1 MKELLKLG
9 VYTLLGTLLLSA
21 PFAGLGML
29 STHLVTEKTF
39 WIQLIALFLSA
50 VSLQGLWL
58 NPSKGL
64 CPWTY
69 VDILPL
75 SLLGLILLSYPYSIH
90 PEPEKLLFI
99 GQMVVLWYLLRQVF
113 HEYPVLIGYFSM
125 FFIATGLI
133 EAIWG
138 FRQLQGWAYSNH
150 SLFRLTGSF
159 FNPGPYSGYL
169 AITLP
174 VALGILLEQSKRNMP
189 YYLSMGC
196 IGTAIVVLPAGMSRS
211 AWIAVVVS
219 CAWVYALYRL
229 DRKQAATR
237 LRQHKRWYI
246 IGGIIGGIL
255 LLGGSASL

>member
-1 MKELLKLG
+1 
-9 VYTLLGTLLLSA
+9 
-21 PFAGLGML
+21 ML

-159 FNPGPYSGYL
+159 SIRGLIPDIWRSHYRWLL
-169 AITLP
+169 ASCWNSPNEICPITCP
-174 VALGILLEQSKRNMP
+174 WDV
-189 YYLSMGC
+189 
-196 IGTAIVVLPAGMSRS
+196 
-211 AWIAVVVS
+211 
-219 CAWVYALYRL
+219 
-229 DRKQAATR
+229 
-237 LRQHKRWYI
+237 
-246 IGGIIGGIL
+246 
-255 LLGGSASL
+255 

>member
-1 MKELLKLG
+1 
-9 VYTLLGTLLLSA
+9 
-21 PFAGLGML
+21 ML

-39 WIQLIALFLSA
+39 WIQLITLFLSA

-58 NPSKGL
+58 NPSKEL

-99 GQMVVLWYLLRQVF
+99 GQMVVLWYLLRQVL
-113 HEYPVLIGYFSM
+113 HECPVLIGYFSM

-169 AITLP
+169 AITGGSWHLAGTVQTKYALLP
-174 VALGILLEQSKRNMP
+174 VHGMYRHSDRCTSCGNEPIGMDSGGRFLRLGICP
-189 YYLSMGC
+189 
-196 IGTAIVVLPAGMSRS
+196 VPP
-211 AWIAVVVS
+211 
-219 CAWVYALYRL
+219 
-229 DRKQAATR
+229 
-237 LRQHKRWYI
+237 
-246 IGGIIGGIL
+246 
-255 LLGGSASL
+255 

>member
-125 FFIATGLI
+125 FFIATDRNAHH
-133 EAIWG
+133 AILY
-138 FRQLQGWAYSNH
+138 Q
-150 SLFRLTGSF
+150 
-159 FNPGPYSGYL
+159 
-169 AITLP
+169 TLP
-174 VALGILLEQSKRNMP
+174 RVTGRLHPDRTGILPKQPYKRAFGECGKSSE
-189 YYLSMGC
+189 LIQTKSGSDAGRC
-196 IGTAIVVLPAGMSRS
+196 LP
-211 AWIAVVVS
+211 
-219 CAWVYALYRL
+219 LFPF
-229 DRKQAATR
+229 
-237 LRQHKRWYI
+237 
-246 IGGIIGGIL
+246 
-255 LLGGSASL
+255 

>member
-39 WIQLIALFLSA
+39 WIQLITLFLSA

-58 NPSKGL
+58 NPSKEL

-99 GQMVVLWYLLRQVF
+99 GQMVVLWYLLRQVL
-113 HEYPVLIGYFSM
+113 HECPVLIGYFSM

-133 EAIWG
+133 AVSYTH
-138 FRQLQGWAYSNH
+138 L
-150 SLFRLTGSF
+150 
-159 FNPGPYSGYL
+159 
-169 AITLP
+169 TLP
-174 VALGILLEQSKRNMP
+174 TTPGTVQTKYALLPVHGMYRHSDRCTSCGNEPIGMDSGGRFLRLGICP
-189 YYLSMGC
+189 
-196 IGTAIVVLPAGMSRS
+196 VPP
-211 AWIAVVVS
+211 
-219 CAWVYALYRL
+219 
-229 DRKQAATR
+229 
-237 LRQHKRWYI
+237 
-246 IGGIIGGIL
+246 
-255 LLGGSASL
+255 

>member
-75 SLLGLILLSYPYSIH
+75 SLLGLSSSLIPTPYTRSRKSSCLSDKWLSCGIC
-90 PEPEKLLFI
+90 F
-99 GQMVVLWYLLRQVF
+99 GRC
-113 HEYPVLIGYFSM
+113 SM
-125 FFIATGLI
+125 NI
-133 EAIWG
+133 
-138 FRQLQGWAYSNH
+138 RCS
-150 SLFRLTGSF
+150 
-159 FNPGPYSGYL
+159 
-169 AITLP
+169 
-174 VALGILLEQSKRNMP
+174 
-189 YYLSMGC
+189 
-196 IGTAIVVLPAGMSRS
+196 
-211 AWIAVVVS
+211 
-219 CAWVYALYRL
+219 
-229 DRKQAATR
+229 
-237 LRQHKRWYI
+237 
-246 IGGIIGGIL
+246 
-255 LLGGSASL
+255 

>member
-9 VYTLLGTLLLSA
+9 VYTLLGTLFAKRPFRRIGNAIHTLGDRENLLD
-21 PFAGLGML
+21 
-29 STHLVTEKTF
+29 STNRPV
-39 WIQLIALFLSA
+39 LIRRVPTRFVVESKQGA
-50 VSLQGLWL
+50 VPMDLRGY
-58 NPSKGL
+58 P
-64 CPWTY
+64 
-69 VDILPL
+69 PL

-159 FNPGPYSGYL
+159 SIQGLIPDIWRSHYRWLL
-169 AITLP
+169 ASCWNSPNEICPITCP
-174 VALGILLEQSKRNMP
+174 WDV
-189 YYLSMGC
+189 
-196 IGTAIVVLPAGMSRS
+196 
-211 AWIAVVVS
+211 
-219 CAWVYALYRL
+219 
-229 DRKQAATR
+229 
-237 LRQHKRWYI
+237 
-246 IGGIIGGIL
+246 
-255 LLGGSASL
+255 

>member
-39 WIQLIALFLSA
+39 WIQLITLFLSA

-58 NPSKGL
+58 NPSKEL

-99 GQMVVLWYLLRQVF
+99 GQMVVLWYLLRQVL
-113 HEYPVLIGYFSM
+113 HECPVLIGYFSM

-159 FNPGPYSGYL
+159 FNPGPYS
-169 AITLP
+169 
-174 VALGILLEQSKRNMP
+174 
-189 YYLSMGC
+189 
-196 IGTAIVVLPAGMSRS
+196 
-211 AWIAVVVS
+211 
-219 CAWVYALYRL
+219 
-229 DRKQAATR
+229 
-237 LRQHKRWYI
+237 
-246 IGGIIGGIL
+246 
-255 LLGGSASL
+255 

>member
-50 VSLQGLWL
+50 VSLQDLWL

-125 FFIATGLI
+125 FFRDRPYRSHLGLPSITGMGLF
-133 EAIWG
+133 EPFPVSADRLFFQSG
-138 FRQLQGWAYSNH
+138 A
-150 SLFRLTGSF
+150 LFRIFGDHITGGSWH
-159 FNPGPYSGYL
+159 L
-169 AITLP
+169 AGTVQTKYALLP
-174 VALGILLEQSKRNMP
+174 VHGMYRHSDRCTSCGNEPIGMDSGGRFLRLGICP
-189 YYLSMGC
+189 
-196 IGTAIVVLPAGMSRS
+196 VPP
-211 AWIAVVVS
+211 
-219 CAWVYALYRL
+219 
-229 DRKQAATR
+229 
-237 LRQHKRWYI
+237 
-246 IGGIIGGIL
+246 
-255 LLGGSASL
+255 

>member
-90 PEPEKLLFI
+90 P
-99 GQMVVLWYLLRQVF
+99 
-113 HEYPVLIGYFSM
+113 
-125 FFIATGLI
+125 
-133 EAIWG
+133 
-138 FRQLQGWAYSNH
+138 
-150 SLFRLTGSF
+150 
-159 FNPGPYSGYL
+159 
-169 AITLP
+169 
-174 VALGILLEQSKRNMP
+174 
-189 YYLSMGC
+189 
-196 IGTAIVVLPAGMSRS
+196 
-211 AWIAVVVS
+211 
-219 CAWVYALYRL
+219 
-229 DRKQAATR
+229 
-237 LRQHKRWYI
+237 
-246 IGGIIGGIL
+246 
-255 LLGGSASL
+255 